1 MAARRRRLRKGRGRI
16 LDILDG
22 RDPVVGRKIALSI
35 NGLIVLA
42 AVSYAI
48 STVPGNPP
56 ALEMAL
62 IAVDFLVSA
71 VFCVEYFLR
80 LYAAPKRL
88 GYALSFWGI
97 IDLLA
102 WAPAVFLSLDVA
114 TTVRLV
120 RLILVLRILKLLRYS
135 RALLRLSRAFERA
148 RHELTVF
155 GVIAIF
161 TLYLSAVGIY
171 HFEHDAQ
178 PDVFSSVP
186 TSFWWAV
193 VTLTTVGYGDIVPV
207 TVGGRIFASV
217 AILVGMAVF
226 AVPAGIL
233 ASALISGEIEEIS
246 GEIEEITGEIEELR
260 EEIEEDASEGQQ
272 EKGKET

>member
-1 MAARRRRLRKGRGRI
+1 MVARRRRPRKGRVRV

-22 RDPVVGRKIALSI
+22 RDPVVGRKVAYAI
-35 NGLIVLA
+35 NFLIVLA
-42 AVSYAI
+42 AVSYAA
-48 STVPGNPP
+48 STMPGNPP
-56 ALEMAL
+56 AVETAL
-62 IAVDFLVSA
+62 VAIDVLVSA
-71 VFCVEYFLR
+71 VFCIEYFLR
-80 LYAAPKRL
+80 LYAAPRRL

-120 RLILVLRILKLLRYS
+120 RLVLVLRLLKLLRYS
-135 RALLRLSRAFERA
+135 RALLRIARAFRA
-148 RHELTVF
+148 ARDELTVF
-155 GVIAIF
+155 AVVALF
-161 TLYLSAVGIY
+161 TLYLAAVGIY

-193 VTLTTVGYGDIVPV
+193 VTLTTVGYGDIVPI

-217 AILVGMAVF
+217 AILVGMAIF

-233 ASALISGEIEEIS
+233 ASALISGEIEEIT
-246 GEIEEITGEIEELR
+246 GEIEEISGEIEELR
-260 EEIEEDASEGQQ
+260 EEIEEDASESQQ